1 MGEVWLGHDRRLSRD
16 VALKVIRPDLF
27 ENPTVRERFVREA
40 RHASSVVHPYV
51 ATVFDVVEHEG
62 ETILVMEFVQGRDLK
77 DVVLEERPPTIQER
91 LRYGIEIAEALEA
104 IHAKGI
110 LHRDLKPGNVLITQ
124 AGHVKVLDFG
134 LARTPR
140 LAPPAD
146 SPELADTTGLSIT
159 APGIAVG
166 TISYMSPEQIR
177 GDTLDKRSDLFS
189 LGIVLCELAT
199 THHPFLRD
207 SMPKTVSAILEAEPF
222 SEESGTDTIVPA
234 ALQPV
239 LARTLSKVRDHRY
252 SSAGVVAEELQAVLR
267 GETTR
272 VARESA
278 QRRQR
283 RVAAA
288 LAAVVLVST
297 LAAIGVASWLRQPP
311 VWTSPRIAVAVAPL
325 EDKTGLPDGA
335 VRAAMVA
342 DLIATDL
349 AASRIVRP
357 IGPNETRAVL
367 DGLPDGASGQEVAQR
382 LAGAFSVDYVMRG
395 VLYREG
401 DKFLATLEA
410 VPARGG
416 AALASLHAEGATAAS
431 VADALAGSLRR
442 ALPGVT
448 RFNAIRDDR
457 VDLVEL
463 TSKSED
469 ARLLYERALL
479 AWRDGKITE
488 TIDLLDKAIAV
499 DSGFVLA
506 RATLA
511 QVRHEAGYGRLA
523 REEADRARLLAP
535 KGDSAAA
542 QRLRLTLD
550 AVRAEVSEDGAA
562 FAEAAGRLAERYG
575 DEPEI
580 LQLHAKALNRAGKT
594 TEALAAIDRAIGVDP
609 SRPSLHLTRAE
620 ALSGME
626 AWDKALVSI
635 ETAAG
640 IYQKL
645 GSIEGRAN
653 AECLR
658 GGMLLEAQ
666 RHDEAIA
673 SLTRAIEQFEKA
685 GRENLIAR
693 AASELGGVY
702 LMIGRPG
709 QAEPLF
715 ASAVARARSA
725 GNLGLACGTVARQGA
740 QAFIQADYAR
750 AEAYLRDAIDQARQ
764 LQNDGLLLDPLSNLT
779 SLLSF
784 IGRYADARTSADML
798 LEAVTRA
805 GQPERIVDARLN
817 VANLDLMQGRLEES
831 KRAYDDVLRLEA
843 DAPLNQNTPWA
854 RLARAELFQLQGRLQ
869 DALADADAA
878 VADFERLKA
887 LGFAGY
893 ARLRRGLVGTE
904 LGRLEDASTDLVL
917 ADREARRDEAGLA
930 DLAARVEIARWLISG
945 SGRLSKHAKAATEA
959 SPVLRAWSLAAECES
974 AVARGDA
981 KRAEATCRRAFDDV
995 AAQMGD
1001 AVAARA
1007 ARAEALVRL
1016 RRFSEAR
1023 DDAQRAYDQAA
1034 KLGMLLPL
1042 ARAAAVMAELPEDV
1056 RPASIEA
1063 VRTSGRGALD
1073 SYLSAVPSI
1082 DRERIGRRPAIARLR
1097 RLLASGPHQT
1107 GKSPIRPPE
1116 GGVGVVS

>member
-1 MGEVWLGHDRRLSRD
+1 
-16 VALKVIRPDLF
+16 
-27 ENPTVRERFVREA
+27 
-40 RHASSVVHPYV
+40 
-51 ATVFDVVEHEG
+51 
-62 ETILVMEFVQGRDLK
+62 
-77 DVVLEERPPTIQER
+77 
-91 LRYGIEIAEALEA
+91 
-104 IHAKGI
+104 
-110 LHRDLKPGNVLITQ
+110 
-124 AGHVKVLDFG
+124 
-134 LARTPR
+134 
-140 LAPPAD
+140 
-146 SPELADTTGLSIT
+146 
-159 APGIAVG
+159 
-166 TISYMSPEQIR
+166 
-177 GDTLDKRSDLFS
+177 
-189 LGIVLCELAT
+189 
-199 THHPFLRD
+199 
-207 SMPKTVSAILEAEPF
+207 
-222 SEESGTDTIVPA
+222 
-234 ALQPV
+234 
-239 LARTLSKVRDHRY
+239 
-252 SSAGVVAEELQAVLR
+252 
-267 GETTR
+267 
-272 VARESA
+272 
-278 QRRQR
+278 
-283 RVAAA
+283 
-288 LAAVVLVST
+288 
-297 LAAIGVASWLRQPP
+297 
-311 VWTSPRIAVAVAPL
+311 
-325 EDKTGLPDGA
+325 
-335 VRAAMVA
+335 
-342 DLIATDL
+342 
-349 AASRIVRP
+349 
-357 IGPNETRAVL
+357 
-367 DGLPDGASGQEVAQR
+367 
-382 LAGAFSVDYVMRG
+382 
-395 VLYREG
+395 
-401 DKFLATLEA
+401 
-410 VPARGG
+410 
-416 AALASLHAEGATAAS
+416 
-431 VADALAGSLRR
+431 
-442 ALPGVT
+442 
-448 RFNAIRDDR
+448 
-457 VDLVEL
+457 
-463 TSKSED
+463 
-469 ARLLYERALL
+469 
-479 AWRDGKITE
+479 
-488 TIDLLDKAIAV
+488 
-499 DSGFVLA
+499 
-506 RATLA
+506 
-511 QVRHEAGYGRLA
+511 
-523 REEADRARLLAP
+523 
-535 KGDSAAA
+535 
-542 QRLRLTLD
+542 
-550 AVRAEVSEDGAA
+550 
-562 FAEAAGRLAERYG
+562 
-575 DEPEI
+575 
-580 LQLHAKALNRAGKT
+580 
-594 TEALAAIDRAIGVDP
+594 
-609 SRPSLHLTRAE
+609 
-620 ALSGME
+620 
-626 AWDKALVSI
+626 
-635 ETAAG
+635 
-640 IYQKL
+640 
-645 GSIEGRAN
+645 
-653 AECLR
+653 
-658 GGMLLEAQ
+658 MLLEAQ

-1023 DDAQRAYDQAA
+1023 DAAQRAYDQAA